1 MKGGCGK
8 GESWRKGGRP
18 LELRTSERMKALAV
32 PWPPMSPDPKASEPR
47 QVHVYSSEQEKW
59 KEVDGAASDP
69 SLSSK
74 LGSLQP

>member
-1 MKGGCGK
+1 MEEGRQATGAETLREN
-8 GESWRKGGRP
+8 ESPHPP
-18 LELRTSERMKALAV
+18 LVSTE
-32 PWPPMSPDPKASEPR
+32 PDPKASEPC